1 MNSEEN
7 NTQSW
12 KNILDKDILKGSINI
27 ISLFITVYE
36 LLEDTIISRP
46 KDFYTIIEFDEGA
59 RKRYNDNV
67 LSLYDDSACP
77 NINTRNKELVSSL
90 IWFKNGGAIDDND
103 IIIFADSRT
112 LRNQVTH
119 EMLYAIAEGGEK
131 LINQFALMY
140 ALFCKIEKWWILEIE
155 VPISGQFSNLSE
167 EEQQGVM
174 SGNMVVLET
183 IIDILANDS
192 NVHFKEACEN
202 LGVPVK

>member
-12 KNILDKDILKGSINI
+12 KNILDKDILKGSINS

-46 KDFYTIIEFDEGA
+46 KDFYTIIEFDEDA

-67 LSLYDDSACP
+67 LSLYDNSVFP

-90 IWFKNGGAIDDND
+90 IWFKNSGAIDEND
-103 IIIFADSRT
+103 INIFADSRT
-112 LRNQVTH
+112 LRNKVTH
-119 EMLYAIAEGGEK
+119 EMLYTIAEGGEK

-155 VPISGQFSNLSE
+155 VPISGQFPNLSE